1 MAASKKISN
10 PVKFLGIC
18 FAALVMSVSGLS
30 AQAAEWWDLTYQSG
44 SHCCHSSLSFTGT
57 QGTTVT
63 ARAYS
68 RTGGPGNAKA
78 IDDQNAMLGIW
89 NGLGVINSGESNS
102 APNHSMDSSGW
113 GDLIVFDF
121 GPGLQFNPTGVGIGW
136 TKDGGPGAVRL
147 LVGGNAPFNFVG
159 KSFNSLV
166 NTFGFTNLGKKK
178 VNHSNSSIG
187 ISTGATSRYLVIAA
201 AKYWAN
207 GVKYNSYVKV
217 NMLDGKFRHSAPE
230 PVSSLLFLAG
240 LAGLGV
246 LRRRRAL
253 AAA

>member
-1 MAASKKISN
+1 MTASIRISN
-10 PVKFLGIC
+10 APKFLGIC

-30 AQAAEWWDLTYQSG
+30 AQAAEQWDLTYQSG

-57 QGTTVT
+57 QGTTVA

-68 RTGGPGNAKA
+68 RTGGTGNAKA
-78 IDDQNAMLGIW
+78 IDDPNAMLGIW
-89 NGLGVINSGESNS
+89 NGLGVINSSESNS
-102 APNHSMDSSGW
+102 APNHSMDSDGW

-136 TKDGGPGAVRL
+136 TKDGGPGAVKL

-187 ISTGATSRYLVIAA
+187 ISTGATGRYLVVAA
-201 AKYWAN
+201 AKYRAN
-207 GVKYNSYVKV
+207 GTRHNSYVKV
-217 NMLDGKFRHSAPE
+217 NRLNGTSRSDVPE
-230 PVSSLLFLAG
+230 PLTLLMFLTG
-240 LAGLGV
+240 LIGLGA
-246 LRRRRAL
+246 LHRRSAL
-253 AAA
+253 AA